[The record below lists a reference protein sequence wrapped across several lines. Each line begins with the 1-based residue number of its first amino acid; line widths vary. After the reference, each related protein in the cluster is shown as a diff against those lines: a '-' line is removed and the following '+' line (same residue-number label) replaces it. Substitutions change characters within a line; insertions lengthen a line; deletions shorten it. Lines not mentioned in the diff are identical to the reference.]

1 LESKQT
7 LKRAKKHAS
16 QVADD
21 MSSDS
26 DVDEKE
32 AQQVLEELTH
42 KDRTLDEA
50 QQFLELK
57 SEGELYEAQQVLRLM
72 REKESREA

>member
-1 LESKQT
+1 MESKQT